1 MQKRLYPGNI
11 TIPVL
16 TVLLLFML
24 LTPLHAQTFAKNYTD
39 PLTGMEFVLV
49 PGGCF
54 EMGNKR
60 GRGGMEEAH
69 YATGLRVA
77 LPAVSAVTSSP

>member
-1 MQKRLYPGNI
+1 MQKRLFPGNI
-11 TIPVL
+11 AIPVL
-16 TVLLLFML
+16 TVLLLCML
-24 LTPLHAQTFAKNYTD
+24 LTPLHAQPFAKNYTD

-60 GRGGMEEAH
+60 GRGGMEEVH